1 MKTLRKM
8 VKNQLIKMNKVQA
21 KAAAVMLIILNG
33 HKILLFC
40 ILKRKNQK
48 CKMKQMKKIFWIK
61 KKLNLNNR
69 KNKANK

>member
-1 MKTLRKM
+1 M

-40 ILKRKNQK
+40 ILKRKN
-48 CKMKQMKKIFWIK
+48 
-61 KKLNLNNR
+61 
-69 KNKANK
+69 